1 MGQNSLF
8 MWAWLASH
16 GEVRIVTAN
25 MGGEASFAAVAEHGG
40 RDISDSLRR
49 CLR

>member
-8 MWAWLASH
+8 IWAWLVSH

-25 MGGEASFAAVAEHGG
+25 MGGEASFAAVAEHDG
-40 RDISDSLRR
+40 RIVAIA
-49 CLR
+49 